1 MAKTSATKLD
11 ARRRSAE
18 GSRAA
23 RRLRRA
29 GRVPGVL
36 YGGGEDP
43 VAFDV
48 DARELRQAL
57 AGASAVI
64 DVSIDGGSTSAVVKH
79 TDHHPVRGE
88 TLHFDLLRVRL
99 DVAIEATVTLE
110 LQGAEE
116 APGVREGGIV
126 DQVTHEV
133 TVVALPTDIPHA
145 IVHDISGMEMHDTL
159 FLSAVSPPEG
169 VTLAGDL
176 DEIVVA
182 TLSPPRVEIE
192 PETEIEQEPELV
204 GVGAAPAVGEQAAAE
219 GEPEGGAE
227 GAE

>member
-11 ARRRSAE
+11 ARPRSAE

-64 DVSIDGGSTSAVVKH
+64 DVTIDGGSTSAVVKH

-88 TLHFDLLRVRL
+88 TMHLDLLRVRL

-110 LQGAEE
+110 LQGGEE

-133 TVVALPTDIPHA
+133 TVVALPTDIPQS

-169 VTLAGDL
+169 VTLSGDL

-192 PETEIEQEPELV
+192 PEGEIEQETELV
-204 GVGAAPAVGEQAAAE
+204 GEGAAPAEGEEPAAE
-219 GEPEGGAE
+219 ADAEGGAE

>member
-169 VTLAGDL
+169 VTLSGDL
-176 DEIVVA
+176 EEIVVA

-192 PETEIEQEPELV
+192 PETEIEQETELV
-204 GVGAAPAVGEQAAAE
+204 GEGAAPAEGEQAAAE
-219 GEPEGGAE
+219 AEPEGGAE